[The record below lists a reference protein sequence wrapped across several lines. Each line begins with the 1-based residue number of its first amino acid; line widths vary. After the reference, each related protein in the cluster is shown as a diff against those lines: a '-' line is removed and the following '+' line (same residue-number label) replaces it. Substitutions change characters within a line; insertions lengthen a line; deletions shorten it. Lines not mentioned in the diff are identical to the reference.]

1 LRTLESNDPEFD
13 EYCRAFETMEMA
25 IEALLKD
32 SKVFAD
38 AVVSEY
44 SLMLRGKMSRA
55 GRILIGYHSVT

>member
-1 LRTLESNDPEFD
+1 
-13 EYCRAFETMEMA
+13 MEKA

-44 SLMLRGKMSRA
+44 SLMLRAKIPLA
-55 GRILIGYHSVT
+55 GWVFIRFH

>member
-1 LRTLESNDPEFD
+1 
-13 EYCRAFETMEMA
+13 MEKA

-44 SLMLRGKMSRA
+44 SLITAAQDIACGTA
-55 GRILIGYHSVT
+55 FDRIS